1 MIFKS
6 PPTQPR
12 YGSLIPGDP
21 PTMLNTPPNI
31 PKLRC
36 HSDPHPPPGLSGPQ
50 SKARAAPA
58 LPPLRFDP
66 ISVFPP
72 LSAGEDPPGQEVSE
86 RPSAT
91 PAPSIGTSACV
102 MGACRG

>member
-36 HSDPHPPPGLSGPQ
+36 HSDPHPPPGLSGP
-50 SKARAAPA
+50 RRV
-58 LPPLRFDP
+58 LP
-66 ISVFPP
+66 V
-72 LSAGEDPPGQEVSE
+72 PPGSGVPCPLGGSQ
-86 RPSAT
+86 
-91 PAPSIGTSACV
+91 
-102 MGACRG
+102 CRGTVR